1 MPVMWSVMMTVV
13 IAIGEMREGM
23 QVRIKAITIT
33 IFWEGRGGEHGTFG
47 FDVGCSGSSW
57 RYC

>member
-1 MPVMWSVMMTVV
+1 MVAV
-13 IAIGEMREGM
+13 IISIGETRERI
-23 QVRIKAITIT
+23 QVRIKTIT
-33 IFWEGRGGEHGTFG
+33 IFWEGRGGERGTFG